1 VVDRRAIIVGSWLS
15 KGRNKPSPQRIGG
28 ITRRWSGIFNTD
40 RYGWR
45 STLDPESMPE
55 PLHNPSKSDLFAH
68 IMESRRVRN
77 DTELLFHF
85 VGHSTSVGDDD
96 IALILSLDEDGEN
109 RVVRL
114 STLVNIV
121 RETFSGPLT
130 FILDTCHAG
139 RARSSFAPLRDRAFA
154 MFSAGDAY
162 AFNADFSDMLLRAL
176 EAPITKNDQ
185 RIDRKLGGMTYTKLF
200 QDVRRRLIVSS
211 ATKQQDPVAFGD
223 EGVRVILEASAIMGE
238 QFNPFAS
245 TRSIY
250 GRAREMLLLV
260 GEGKRRNVL
269 IADIRGSD
277 AFVLDRNGAREITDE
292 RIGEYIAFLHRI
304 RWLVE
309 PGGVLTPTDRGR
321 SAMAL
326 ESYNRHL
333 IEDIEAFVLP
343 GGVKLADLDALVTE
357 LLDDLI
363 PPTPGR
369 LRERAAM
376 NGRVLEL
383 DAATRLALSILPSTG
398 RYLKGSADAI
408 FPSERG

>member
-1 VVDRRAIIVGSWLS
+1 MVDRRAVIVGSWLS

-28 ITRRWSGIFNTD
+28 ITRRWSGIFSTD

-45 STLDPESMPE
+45 STLNPERAPE
-55 PLHNPSKSDLFAH
+55 PLHNPLTSDLLAQV
-68 IMESRRVRN
+68 MESRRVRD

-176 EAPITKNDQ
+176 EAPIAKNDQ

-200 QDVRRRLIVSS
+200 QDVRRRLIVSG
-211 ATKQQDPVAFGD
+211 ATKQDPVAFGD
-223 EGVRVILEASAIMGE
+223 QGGRVILEAPAIMGE
-238 QFNPFAS
+238 RFNPFAS

-269 IADIRGSD
+269 IADIRGSG
-277 AFVLDRNGAREITDE
+277 AFVLDRDGAREITDE
-292 RIGEYIAFLHRI
+292 RINEYISFLRRI

-309 PGGVLTPTDRGR
+309 PGGILTPTDRGR
-321 SAMAL
+321 SAAAL

-333 IEDIEAFVLP
+333 LEDIEAFVLP
-343 GGVKLADLDALVTE
+343 EGVKLADLDALVTE